1 MASGLRHSSHGKAD
15 SPNFLFLDHTESQSD
30 AECNPINCKKPSGGE
45 SVRPS
50 RARNMVTVSSELTY
64 LDVLLIP
71 ILLLASSLLPSLQ
84 TGIAAGLAKLSKL
97 GL

>member
-1 MASGLRHSSHGKAD
+1 
-15 SPNFLFLDHTESQSD
+15 
-30 AECNPINCKKPSGGE
+30 
-45 SVRPS
+45 
-50 RARNMVTVSSELTY
+50 MVTVSSELTY

-84 TGIAAGLAKLSKL
+84 TGIDAGLAKLSKL